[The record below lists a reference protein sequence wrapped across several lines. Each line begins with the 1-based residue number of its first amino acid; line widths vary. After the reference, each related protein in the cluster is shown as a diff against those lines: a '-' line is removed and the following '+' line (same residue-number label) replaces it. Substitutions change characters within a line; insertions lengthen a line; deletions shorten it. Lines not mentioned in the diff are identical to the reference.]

1 MKSAL
6 LLTEEAVGTIARAL
20 LNDRKALAES
30 LAFWSDPSRARR
42 YPNRHKAIVADLD
55 ENATALAELA
65 EFFAPWLKQRND
77 WSTIVRTNSL
87 KH

>member
-42 YPNRHKAIVADLD
+42 YPNRHAAIVADLD
-55 ENATALAELA
+55 ENANALAELA
-65 EFFAPWLKQRND
+65 ELFAPWLKQRND
-77 WSTIVRTNSL
+77 WPTIVRTIPL